1 MNTLPTI
8 SLLLACIVGIAEAQT
23 QEPFQVSVNVNLVL
37 LNATVRDR
45 SGTPVTDLSEQD
57 FEIHEDGVKQDI
69 RLFKREDTPVT
80 VGLVVDHSGSMRH
93 KLASVVAAARSFV
106 QSSNPQDQM
115 FVVNFN
121 EKVTL
126 GLPKDIRLTN
136 RVDDLSFAI
145 ANSPTEGMT
154 ALYDA
159 VFLGRNHLQDAS
171 FNKKVLIVISDGS
184 DNASKHTLSEVVK
197 MAQQSTILVYA
208 IGVFG
213 EDDPDRNPNVL
224 RRLTGIT
231 GGEAFFPKHI
241 DEVVSICE
249 RIARDIRSQYTIGY
263 TSTNQA
269 TTNAFRTIR
278 LTARSASKGRLSVRT
293 RSGYVAG
300 GPK

>member
-8 SLLLACIVGIAEAQT
+8 SLLPLLACIVGGAQT
-23 QEPFQVSVNVNLVL
+23 QEPFQLSVNVNLVL

-45 SGTPVTDLSEQD
+45 NGTPVTDLSEQD
-57 FEIHEDGVKQDI
+57 FEVHEDGVKQDI

-126 GLPKDIRLTN
+126 GLPNEIRFTN
-136 RVDDLSFAI
+136 RVEDLSFAI

-184 DNASKHTLSEVVK
+184 DNASKHKLSEVVK

-213 EDDPDRNPNVL
+213 EEDRNPDVL

-231 GGEAFFPKHI
+231 GGEAFFPQKL
-241 DEVVSICE
+241 DEVVAICE

-263 TSTNQA
+263 TSTNQG

-278 LTARSASKGRLSVRT
+278 LAARSASKGRLSVRT
-293 RSGYVAG
+293 RAGYIAG